1 MSTKIFTR
9 SYVYASDE
17 GEAAKLKL
25 NTFHIEECTQ
35 IKSSRSVGWALLTKP
50 DAFCLQNVIFN
61 NFCVSGIGNFDGK
74 YSNRIGMGPLE

>member
-25 NTFHIEECTQ
+25 NTFHMEECTQ

-50 DAFCLQNVIFN
+50 DAFCLQNVIFIR
-61 NFCVSGIGNFDGK
+61 FRRVSQ
-74 YSNRIGMGPLE
+74 